1 MADVNPA
8 EVSAILRQQLAGFKS
23 EAELEEVGTVLQVGD
38 GIARIYGLSNV
49 QSGELIEFENGL
61 KAIVLN
67 LEEDNVGAVI
77 LGSSNTIKEGD
88 VVKVHYTG
96 KLANGEQ
103 FDSSVGREPLE
114 FTVGA
119 GMMIK
124 GFDAAMPGMAIG
136 EKKTISIAPED
147 GYGEKSEDAIIEF
160 PKENVP
166 EDMKLE
172 PGMSLT
178 LSNEAGHPVQV
189 VVVEVKETVIVLD
202 ANHFLA
208 GQELIFDIE
217 LVEIV

>member
-1 MADVNPA
+1 MA
-8 EVSAILRQQLAGFKS
+8 
-23 EAELEEVGTVLQVGD
+23 QV
-38 GIARIYGLSNV
+38 
-49 QSGELIEFENGL
+49 
-61 KAIVLN
+61 K
-67 LEEDNVGAVI
+67 
-77 LGSSNTIKEGD
+77 TGD
-88 VVKVHYTG
+88 VVRVHYTG
-96 KLANGEQ
+96 KLVTGET
-103 FDSSVGREPLE
+103 FDSSESREPLE

-136 EKKTISIAPED
+136 EKKTVNIPAVD
-147 GYGEKSEDAIIEF
+147 AYGEKDPTAIIEF

-172 PGMSLT
+172 PGMQLT
-178 LSNEAGHPVQV
+178 LSNQEGQPFPVI
-189 VVVEVKETVIVLD
+189 VVEVRDEVIVLD